1 MLDKNKDINEEL
13 SELNIIFEK
22 ISNKYKNQCDEY
34 LFSTTLEK
42 YLLNPKTTNK
52 MDTIENDVIFNIRYP
67 FCFLKRKNKKDIEV
81 QFLVKAKFI
90 DENNEKFSFWVCS
103 FKFFKEALQSL
114 GYKEAKI
121 IKKKKILFS
130 ENDEHMNK
138 DSNGSSSESLDDKTN
153 IDIDLYKYQVKV
165 KKNPFNLE
173 KTFNKSHNI
182 FDPLINND
190 NLEDY
195 LRDINLPKN
204 INKTNFIFS
213 KNYLTFLN
221 KIFDENNHEYFYYY
235 NSKSGL
241 TLCLLQILEQKKHNE
256 KIRYFHFNS
265 EYIEQY
271 KKKYIYF
278 KLAKLFQKEEEELYK
293 NITEKISIEIRNY
306 DIQGILTEII
316 NNLNNIYIIFDN
328 IKKNSI
334 FYKIQKIIANLE
346 KINTENKFTILKF
359 IEINSETMFSICY
372 LNNFSTIFPN
382 DNSFNEV
389 LPPIEYAKTL
399 YYDNEKDKNNFIEN
413 YKNQTKADILK
424 FNDNSYEYLI
434 FIFKLHH
441 INSYIE
447 NNNFL
452 DYNYESYLINY
463 LPYLYISL
471 CNNDFSNHPSI
482 NKIQFRGNF
491 IKEIIN
497 NIFISLISEKLL
509 TQEYFKELKNKST
522 EGIYLEKEIIYH
534 LVTKNIGFEK
544 INIEKIYCFNSKFEK
559 IIEKSEIIF
568 IQELERAPIY
578 DFGIII
584 TIDGET
590 IFKGYQI
597 GINKPRYSLSNLSK
611 ERINID
617 ILYFI
622 SKINKFI
629 NKKITK
635 FTFGII
641 TTINAYLS
649 NINNNSNINNKYS
662 EINDF
667 AINENNN
674 KEDNDNDYKN
684 YKIMKKYCNENNFE
698 FIIFA
703 PKEKKFY
710 IDNENNKLNYIDFN
724 KYLNLNMAND
734 VTNYLFN
741 NEDNLNIIKIPLYP
755 NEITK
760 MDQKYIYDSINEIKD
775 KQLNFIGKFAMEKKE
790 KNETAKEQKFEVS
803 KPFNFENLI
812 NDKYLIYTKDK
823 NKNKTI
829 FFNKKYYI
837 YDYKD
842 IDVFYVFDTS
852 LIIKRQDKDNSNINE
867 IENKNK
873 LIGKKKNRDKKDK
886 KLKNL

>member
-1 MLDKNKDINEEL
+1 MQNGKNEL
-13 SELNIIFEK
+13 FYDCYPYNL
-22 ISNKYKNQCDEY
+22 Y
-34 LFSTTLEK
+34 LFPNAK
-42 YLLNPKTTNK
+42 
-52 MDTIENDVIFNIRYP
+52 D
-67 FCFLKRKNKKDIEV
+67 LKDLS
-81 QFLVKAKFI
+81 Q
-90 DENNEKFSFWVCS
+90 DE
-103 FKFFKEALQSL
+103 
-114 GYKEAKI
+114 
-121 IKKKKILFS
+121 
-130 ENDEHMNK
+130 M
-138 DSNGSSSESLDDKTN
+138 
-153 IDIDLYKYQVKV
+153 
-165 KKNPFNLE
+165 NLE
-173 KTFNKSHNI
+173 IKCMLFNRKGKIDFNKWVTEGIH
-182 FDPLINND
+182 
-190 NLEDY
+190 Y
-195 LRDINLPKN
+195 L
-204 INKTNFIFS
+204 
-213 KNYLTFLN
+213 
-221 KIFDENNHEYFYYY
+221 
-235 NSKSGL
+235 
-241 TLCLLQILEQKKHNE
+241 NE
-256 KIRYFHFNS
+256 R
-265 EYIEQY
+265 QY
-271 KKKYIYF
+271 R
-278 KLAKLFQKEEEELYK
+278 ELYK

-346 KINTENKFTILKF
+346 KINTENKFKILKF

-441 INSYIE
+441 SNSYIE

-452 DYNYESYLINY
+452 DYNYEIYLINH

-471 CNNDFSNHPSI
+471 YNNDFSNHPSI

-578 DFGIII
+578 DFGMI
-584 TIDGET
+584 TIIDGEP
-590 IFKGYQI
+590 IFKGCQI

-617 ILYFI
+617 ILFFI
-622 SKINKFI
+622 SKINKFL

-635 FTFGII
+635 FTFSII

-649 NINNNSNINNKYS
+649 NINNNSNIDNKYS

-812 NDKYLIYTKDK
+812 NDKYLIYAKDK

-873 LIGKKKNRDKKDK
+873 LIGKKKERE
-886 KLKNL
+886 

>member
-1 MLDKNKDINEEL
+1 
-13 SELNIIFEK
+13 
-22 ISNKYKNQCDEY
+22 
-34 LFSTTLEK
+34 
-42 YLLNPKTTNK
+42 
-52 MDTIENDVIFNIRYP
+52 
-67 FCFLKRKNKKDIEV
+67 
-81 QFLVKAKFI
+81 
-90 DENNEKFSFWVCS
+90 
-103 FKFFKEALQSL
+103 
-114 GYKEAKI
+114 
-121 IKKKKILFS
+121 
-130 ENDEHMNK
+130 
-138 DSNGSSSESLDDKTN
+138 
-153 IDIDLYKYQVKV
+153 
-165 KKNPFNLE
+165 
-173 KTFNKSHNI
+173 
-182 FDPLINND
+182 
-190 NLEDY
+190 
-195 LRDINLPKN
+195 
-204 INKTNFIFS
+204 
-213 KNYLTFLN
+213 
-221 KIFDENNHEYFYYY
+221 
-235 NSKSGL
+235 
-241 TLCLLQILEQKKHNE
+241 
-256 KIRYFHFNS
+256 
-265 EYIEQY
+265 
-271 KKKYIYF
+271 
-278 KLAKLFQKEEEELYK
+278 
-293 NITEKISIEIRNY
+293 
-306 DIQGILTEII
+306 
-316 NNLNNIYIIFDN
+316 
-328 IKKNSI
+328 
-334 FYKIQKIIANLE
+334 
-346 KINTENKFTILKF
+346 
-359 IEINSETMFSICY
+359 MFSICY

-471 CNNDFSNHPSI
+471 YNNDFSNHPSI

-578 DFGIII
+578 DFGMI
-584 TIDGET
+584 TIIDGEP
-590 IFKGYQI
+590 IFKGCQI
-597 GINKPRYSLSNLSK
+597 GINKSRYSLSNLSK

-812 NDKYLIYTKDK
+812 NDKYLIYAKDK

-873 LIGKKKNRDKKDK
+873 LIGKKKERE
-886 KLKNL
+886 